1 MFNSDI
7 SCLHRFYKEAHRNR
21 ELWIDDFVEFQDDKV
36 EVGGLS
42 GNQFGLI
49 LRLMNK
55 DDAEEGLKRV
65 QKLQAEGMINY
76 FGLQRFGQFATKT
89 YELGILYAKK
99 EWKQLV

>member
-1 MFNSDI
+1 
-7 SCLHRFYKEAHRNR
+7 
-21 ELWIDDFVEFQDDKV
+21 
-36 EVGGLS
+36 
-42 GNQFGLI
+42 
-49 LRLMNK
+49 MNK

-65 QKLQAEGMINY
+65 QKLQTEGMINY